1 MRTVSK
7 GVDNSKEVGVSKKV
21 EETMEEGDSKD
32 VVTFRGVEKLMACH
46 RDREGQVRMTRQV
59 GFSTTVF
66 RICTTKGI
74 IKVDMCITLVTLTTT
89 IHMRHPSFLSSGSLM
104 NLIIMVR

>member
-59 GFSTTVF
+59 AFSTTVV
-66 RICTTKGI
+66 RICTTKDI
-74 IKVDMCITLVTLTTT
+74 IKVDMCIALVTAIT
-89 IHMRHPSFLSSGSLM
+89 HMRHPSFLSSGSLT